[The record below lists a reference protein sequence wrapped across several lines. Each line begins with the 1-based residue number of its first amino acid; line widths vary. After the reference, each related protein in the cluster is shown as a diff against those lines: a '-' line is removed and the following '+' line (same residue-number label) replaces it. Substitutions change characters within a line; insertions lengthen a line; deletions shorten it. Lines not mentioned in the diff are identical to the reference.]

1 MWFCSSSV
9 KMSRY
14 GNSQDWKA
22 CIVPVAQHRAA
33 HWNARPYRPRPDSM
47 TSMFT
52 GKEADPVWAAAEI
65 TRRPTVVHEIS
76 HSDGVTTAALSRRLG
91 LADRLDL
98 TRCYSRL
105 GTLAL
110 YLAAFTPSSVT
121 LPCYHR
127 WACYLLT
134 VSGLK
139 RPDDHPQPDNDDA
152 EKFCQ
157 RWVWIVRNCMSS

>member
-65 TRRPTVVHEIS
+65 TRRRTVVHEIS
-76 HSDGVTTAALSRRLG
+76 HSDGLTTAALSRRLG
-91 LADRLDL
+91 LADRLDSL
-98 TRCYSRL
+98 LYWAGLAHWHFISQRL
-105 GTLAL
+105 HLAL
-110 YLAAFTPSSVT
+110 W
-121 LPCYHR
+121 PCRVYYH
-127 WACYLLT
+127 WACCLLT
-134 VSGLK
+134 VSHSGL
-139 RPDDHPQPDNDDA
+139 NDPTTTLSQTMTTLKSFA
-152 EKFCQ
+152 KGGFE
-157 RWVWIVRNCMSS
+157 